1 MTITVVRYNAGNVRS
16 VTNALERIG
25 ASYVVSG
32 ECEELRAAE
41 RIIFPGVGEASTAM
55 EYLRTT
61 GIDRVLRETKAPVLG
76 ICLGLQL
83 LCSESEEGNASC
95 LGALTGKVRRFI
107 TPRKVPHMGWSQVR
121 HLSHPIFEGIP
132 EGSHFYFVHSYRLE
146 ECAETVARCVY
157 GEAFAA
163 AAAIRNFV
171 GVQFHPEKS
180 AEVGEQLLRNFVEWK
195 V

>member
-1 MTITVVRYNAGNVRS
+1 MTVTVVRYNAGNVRS

-32 ECEELRAAE
+32 DCEELRAAE

-61 GIDRVLRETKAPVLG
+61 GIDRVLRKTTAPLLG

-83 LCSESEEGNASC
+83 LCSESEEGSTSC
-95 LGALTGKVRRFI
+95 LGTLTGKVGKFV
-107 TPRKVPHMGWSQVR
+107 TPRKVPHMGWSQVTN
-121 HLSHPIFEGIP
+121 LSHPVFEGIP
-132 EGSHFYFVHSYRLE
+132 EGSYFYFVHSYRLE

-157 GEAFAA
+157 GEAFSA

>member
-1 MTITVVRYNAGNVRS
+1 MTVTVIRYNAGNVRS
-16 VTNALERIG
+16 VTTALERIG
-25 ASYVVSG
+25 ARYVVSG
-32 ECEELRAAE
+32 DCKELRAAE

-61 GIDRVLRETKAPVLG
+61 GIDRVLRETKAPLLG

-95 LGALTGKVRRFI
+95 LGALSGKVRRFI
-107 TPRKVPHMGWSQVR
+107 TPRKVPHMGWSQVTN
-121 HLSHPIFEGIP
+121 LSHPVFEGIP
-132 EGSHFYFVHSYRLE
+132 EGSYFYFVHSYRLE
-146 ECAETVARCVY
+146 ECVETVARCVH
-157 GEAFAA
+157 GEPFSAA
-163 AAAIRNFV
+163 AATRNFV

-180 AEVGEQLLRNFVEWK
+180 ADVGEQLLRNFVEWK

>member
-1 MTITVVRYNAGNVRS
+1 MTVTVVRYNAGNVRS

-25 ASYVVSG
+25 ASYVVSAD
-32 ECEELRAAE
+32 CEELRAAK
-41 RIIFPGVGEASTAM
+41 RVIFPGVGEASTAM

-61 GIDRVLRETKAPVLG
+61 GIDRVLRETTAPLLG

-83 LCSESEEGNASC
+83 LCSESEEGSTSC
-95 LGALTGKVRRFI
+95 LGSLTGKVRKFV
-107 TPRKVPHMGWSQVR
+107 TPRKVPHMGWSQVTN
-121 HLSHPIFEGIP
+121 LSHPIFEGIP
-132 EGSHFYFVHSYRLE
+132 EGSYFYFVHSYRLE
-146 ECAETVARCVY
+146 ECAETVASCSY
-157 GEAFAA
+157 GETFSAA
-163 AAAIRNFV
+163 AATRNFI